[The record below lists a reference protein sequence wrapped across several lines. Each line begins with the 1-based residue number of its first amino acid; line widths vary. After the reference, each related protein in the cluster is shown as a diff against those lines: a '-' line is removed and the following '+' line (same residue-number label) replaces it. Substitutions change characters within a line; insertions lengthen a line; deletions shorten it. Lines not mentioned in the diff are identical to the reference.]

1 MPNWLQGIVDWAQ
14 AHRMAALGIA
24 AGVLVVLVFVM
35 TPGEQPQQVR
45 EQEEEDW
52 FGGEALPGDV
62 TTAKAL
68 SDMQVAQEVLQ
79 ASVRALRAE
88 NAQLK
93 SALQLQKER
102 VDVQDRTLGKR
113 LDDAIERGLTEAVET
128 LAQRQPDVSTVTAA
142 PPPPRLRVL
151 RAGRQDAH
159 GAASASCSTSE
170 RG

>member
-14 AHRMAALGIA
+14 ANRMVALGIA
-24 AGVLVVLVFVM
+24 GGVLVVLVFVD
-35 TPGEQPQQVR
+35 PGGADLNSCR
-45 EQEEEDW
+45 NEEEDDW

-102 VDVQDRTLGKR
+102 VDVQDRTYRTGW
-113 LDDAIERGLTEAVET
+113 TT
-128 LAQRQPDVSTVTAA
+128 PSN
-142 PPPPRLRVL
+142 
-151 RAGRQDAH
+151 
-159 GAASASCSTSE
+159 AASRRRWRPWRSGSRTWPP
-170 RG
+170 